1 MRRRQRDELGL
12 VGVILTIVIVWA
24 LLAVLLLTRTLIAAQ
39 DINHTVVA
47 IRDNVKGAENHL
59 NTACAPSNCPTQS
72 LPILV
77 TTVNLAQ
84 QINTAAAPLT
94 GQLAQV
100 KMDTASINSLVG
112 TILTSANSINTT
124 VQSIHSL
131 VLSIGSTVGTIHSTF
146 VSINSDVVGHITP
159 GLTVAN
165 TQQVATIE
173 SDVNAIKA
181 NTDIIDGQAKGIL
194 VQAKEICA
202 DTLLVV
208 GVICHGG

>member
-1 MRRRQRDELGL
+1 MPRRQRDELGL

-39 DINHTVVA
+39 DINHTVLA
-47 IRDNVKGAENHL
+47 INSSVGGAEAHL
-59 NTACAPSNCPTQS
+59 AQGCTTTTTNCPTQE

-77 TTVNLAQ
+77 TTVNVAQ

-100 KMDTASINSLVG
+100 KADTASINNLVG
-112 TILTSANSINTT
+112 TILRSANSINTT

-131 VLSIGSTVGTIHSTF
+131 VLSIGGTVGTIHSTF

-173 SDVNAIKA
+173 SDVNAIKGQ
-181 NTDIIDGQAKGIL
+181 TDTIDGQAKGIL
-194 VQAKEICA
+194 VQAKQICA
-202 DTLLVV
+202 D
-208 GVICHGG
+208 VILQRIC